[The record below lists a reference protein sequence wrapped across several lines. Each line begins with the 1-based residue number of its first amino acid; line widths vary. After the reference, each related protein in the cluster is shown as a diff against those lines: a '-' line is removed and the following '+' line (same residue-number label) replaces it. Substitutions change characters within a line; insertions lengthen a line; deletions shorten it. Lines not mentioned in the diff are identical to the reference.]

1 MHAASVHPE
10 PGSNSHVKIL
20 CQKKLTSFSLLTVL
34 GRFRIVILLHFW
46 NLLFVLLRCSAA
58 GSARCFRWNRKS
70 RDRVRRIV
78 RFVCISCC
86 EAVRIFRV
94 VSLFDYQ
101 GSSLSAV
108 IAATFIEYH
117 VFNLL
122 STLFSIFLWF
132 IFFWTSAVFTA
143 QKVYYHSATPVS
155 TKTFQNFQIIF

>member
-1 MHAASVHPE
+1 M
-10 PGSNSHVKIL
+10 
-20 CQKKLTSFSLLTVL
+20 
-34 GRFRIVILLHFW
+34 
-46 NLLFVLLRCSAA
+46 
-58 GSARCFRWNRKS
+58 
-70 RDRVRRIV
+70 RRIV

-122 STLFSIFLWF
+122 STLFSIFF
-132 IFFWTSAVFTA
+132 NFVFPTGFS
-143 QKVYYHSATPVS
+143 VGITFYHTILIYASI
-155 TKTFQNFQIIF
+155 NLHIFQILKKIERRKRDLTPRAAINDLHP